1 MMAGDAH
8 QHATSRAATRAST
21 DARNVPKPVQR
32 PRVPIMVGGNGPN
45 VTWRL
50 AAKHADELNLDGM
63 DPSEVAA
70 ALPTIRARC
79 EEIGRDP
86 ASLAISVHMWWDHI
100 KTDGQQRVDRLAGF
114 RELGRQPRDGPGQ
127 DGDHRRRGDRALR
140 RGREGG
146 RGRGRLTRRERA
158 RQYVP
163 PAPAVDPIPPAASYH
178 PAMSAAFPI
187 SRRLFLVDLGRAGL
201 AVAVL
206 GVAGVRGPGRVRVP
220 RGSSAASALASPSGS
235 GAAASA
241 APSAASGE
249 PPSGSGSG
257 AAGGATAW
265 HRVNLGFVSAYILVR
280 GGEAAVVDTGVA
292 GSDGAIGDALA
303 AAGLGWADVGH
314 VILTHQHQD
323 HAGSA
328 AAVLEAAPD
337 ATGYAGAEDIPA
349 IAVPRA
355 LVPVAD
361 GDDVFGLRIV
371 ATPGHTKGHVAVLDP
386 AGGILVAGDALGTTD
401 GKPTPP
407 NPGFSEDM
415 DEAMASIA
423 KLGSLAF
430 ETLLV
435 GHGDPIEA
443 GAAGLVKALAAG

>member
-1 MMAGDAH
+1 
-8 QHATSRAATRAST
+8 
-21 DARNVPKPVQR
+21 
-32 PRVPIMVGGNGPN
+32 
-45 VTWRL
+45 
-50 AAKHADELNLDGM
+50 
-63 DPSEVAA
+63 
-70 ALPTIRARC
+70 
-79 EEIGRDP
+79 
-86 ASLAISVHMWWDHI
+86 
-100 KTDGQQRVDRLAGF
+100 
-114 RELGRQPRDGPGQ
+114 
-127 DGDHRRRGDRALR
+127 
-140 RGREGG
+140 
-146 RGRGRLTRRERA
+146 
-158 RQYVP
+158 
-163 PAPAVDPIPPAASYH
+163 
-178 PAMSAAFPI
+178 MSAAFPI

-206 GVAGVRGPGRVRVP
+206 GVAGCAAPGGSATP
-220 RGSSAASALASPSGS
+220 RGSSAASASSSASGD
-235 GAAASA
+235 GATASA
-241 APSAASGE
+241 APSAASDE
-249 PPSGSGSG
+249 PPSASGSGSG

-280 GGEAAVVDTGVA
+280 AGEAAVVDTGVA

-303 AAGLGWADVGH
+303 AAGLAWADVGH

-423 KLGSLAF
+423 KVGALAF

-435 GHGDPIEA
+435 GHGEPIET
-443 GAAGLVKALAAG
+443 GAAEPGQGTRRRLTPRSPPPRGGPVNVE